1 MERISEED
9 DICFKKLPLHLQN
22 YKTGPRVYTSTCV
35 FHQYGRGRVD
45 EKRMLLSLMA
55 STHGKQAGWEGK
67 SGLEL
72 QVNLRITQVRGAS
85 DGLVVFSDDGEHP
98 QNLKIWKKDTVY
110 NAAQINVLPSCLST
124 VHLKCSASANLRKIN
139 LLSGGIK
146 AKDPISTGLSRD
158 RTPFIPPLNALVVA
172 NHAVCH
178 LAKKSF
184 WKELARDEGSMA
196 QVHCSDSVCLFS
208 YSVAKGQNHS
218 WILDCICSSI
228 SELKHNKMAVS
239 LDDALGPG
247 RGAVEHSKSACH
259 SFLFCLGAL
268 KCTIKSLH
276 D

>member
-9 DICFKKLPLHLQN
+9 DICFKKLPLHLHN

-35 FHQYGRGRVD
+35 FHQYGRSRVD

-55 STHGKQAGWEGK
+55 STHGKHHRAGWEGK

-85 DGLVVFSDDGEHP
+85 DGLVVFSNDGEHP

-110 NAAQINVLPSCLST
+110 NIAT
-124 VHLKCSASANLRKIN
+124 VHLKCSASANLREIN

-208 YSVAKGQNHS
+208 YSVAKGQNRS
-218 WILDCICSSI
+218 WILDWFCSSI

-247 RGAVEHSKSACH
+247 WEAVEHSKSACH